1 MRRTAWLVLLGS
13 TAFAAA
19 PLITELRPRGGN
31 LSRPFTLTVVG
42 RDLGEGARIW
52 SRLPAS
58 FTPVTPPDQDETMK
72 PGRMAAY
79 LVEPKAGVQP
89 GVYPV
94 RIESS
99 TGISNVLLFTV
110 GTYPETAEEESA
122 PYSQPNRNDS
132 IETAEPVQS
141 VPITVNGTLR
151 GAERDL
157 YRVYG
162 KAGEW
167 RVFEVEARRCGSAI
181 DPVLRILDGGGK
193 QLARSEDA
201 PATGLDARVRFT
213 FPREGFYYVEVH
225 DARFSSQKQNF
236 YRLKMGPYAYADGI
250 FPLGGRR
257 GGPVDVAL
265 FGSRLASPVKVK
277 ADLSK
282 IDGDFTTIALPDSP
296 ALPFVFAVGDLPE
309 STEPLGGPLPVPSV
323 VNGRLSEPGEV
334 DRYRLNVEP
343 GEKLLFE
350 LQARELGT
358 SRLEGIIAAYDSTG
372 KKLGSGGDQPLPEDV
387 FAVQGTSRTSSD
399 PFLNLTVPEDVR
411 DITVTVEDL
420 ALRGGPLYGY
430 RLMIR
435 SQAQDFRLSIASAY
449 VNIPAGGSAA
459 LRVTADRRGYD
470 GPIQLSIA
478 NPPEG
483 VTVEG
488 GIIPREYVD
497 SGNARTFNRTGIL
510 VLTAGAG
517 ARTGVHPLTVIGE
530 AKLSDGAVLRRE
542 ARGPGVAVEVA
553 GATAQGVVDRQR
565 AVTAP
570 WLGLDLPAGF
580 APPPPAGLEV
590 KQTSVTRMAEGDRY
604 EFEFTWSRRNRAVRL
619 PGKVDVQIVGAR
631 DIRVTNMTTSQAADP
646 GAPVTGT
653 FVVTTTKAT
662 DPARYDLYL
671 AAEVD
676 MMDGQEVIVSRPIP
690 FLVTERS
697 QPANAASTR

>member
-1 MRRTAWLVLLGS
+1 MNRAAYLLALAGA
-13 TAFAAA
+13 AFAAG
-19 PLITELRPRGGN
+19 PEITELRPRGGN

-42 RDLGEGARIW
+42 RDLGEGARIS

-58 FTPVTPPDQDETMK
+58 FTPVTPPDQDVMMT

-79 LVEPKAGVQP
+79 LVEPKPGVAP

-110 GTYPETAEEESA
+110 GTYPETSEEEASPYSA
-122 PYSQPNRNDS
+122 PHRNDS

-167 RVFEVEARRCGSAI
+167 RVFEVEARRCGSAV
-181 DPVLRILDGGGK
+181 DPVLRILDGNGK
-193 QLARSEDA
+193 QLARSEDT
-201 PATGLDARVRFT
+201 PATGLDARVHFT
-213 FPREGFYYVEVH
+213 FPREGYYYVEVH
-225 DARFSSQKQNF
+225 DARFSTQKQNF
-236 YRLKMGPYAYADGI
+236 YRLKMGSYAYADGI

-257 GGPVDVAL
+257 GEPVEVAL
-265 FGSRLASPVKVK
+265 FGSRLAAPVKVK
-277 ADLSK
+277 AGLANV
-282 IDGDFTTIALPDSP
+282 DGAFTTVALPNSP

-309 STEPLGGPLPVPSV
+309 ATEPLAGPLAVPSV

-334 DRYRLNVEP
+334 DRYRVQVEP

-358 SRLEGIIAAYDSTG
+358 SRLEGIITAYDAGG
-372 KKLGSGGDQPLPEDV
+372 KKLDSGGDQPLPADV

-399 PFLNLTVPEDVR
+399 PFLNLTVPESVR
-411 DITVTVEDL
+411 EITVTVEDL

-430 RLMIR
+430 RLAVR
-435 SQAQDFRLSIASAY
+435 REAQDFRLSIASAY

-459 LRVTADRRGYD
+459 IRVSADRRGYD
-470 GPIQLSIA
+470 GPIQLGIL
-478 NPPEG
+478 NPPPG
-483 VTVEG
+483 ITVEG

-497 SGNARTFNRTGIL
+497 TGNARTFNRTGTL
-510 VLTAGAG
+510 VLTADPS
-517 ARTGVHPLTVIGE
+517 ARSAVHQLTVIGE
-530 AKLSDGAVLRRE
+530 AKLAGGSVLRRE
-542 ARGPGVAVEVA
+542 ARGPGIAVEVA
-553 GATAQGVVDRQR
+553 GAKAQGVVDRQR
-565 AVTAP
+565 PVTAP
-570 WLGLDLPAGF
+570 WLGFDLPAAF
-580 APPPPAGLEV
+580 APPPPATLEV
-590 KQTSVTRMAEGDRY
+590 RQTKVTRMEEGDRY
-604 EFEFTWSRRNRAVRL
+604 EFEFTWTKRNRAVRL
-619 PGKVDVQIVGAR
+619 PELVDVQIVGAR
-631 DIRVTNMTTSQAADP
+631 DIRVTNITTKQPSEA
-646 GAPVTGT
+646 GAPVTGS

-671 AAEVD
+671 TGEIEL
-676 MMDGQEVIVSRPIP
+676 MDGEEDIVSRPIP
-690 FLVTERS
+690 FVVTERS
-697 QPANAASTR
+697 QPANVASTR